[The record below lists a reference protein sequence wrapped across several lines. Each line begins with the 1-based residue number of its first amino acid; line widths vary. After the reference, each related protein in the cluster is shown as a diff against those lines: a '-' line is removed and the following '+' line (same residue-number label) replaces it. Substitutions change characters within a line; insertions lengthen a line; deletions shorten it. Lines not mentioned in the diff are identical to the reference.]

1 MWSKNVSRT
10 IITITLLLFSF
21 IGLSQNFTYSGYIYN
36 ADGTGA
42 VNVPVKLYKR
52 TTPTLAGFT
61 SQTNY
66 NGHSYYRSTGSMT
79 WTSAKTACENMGGHL
94 ATVSNAAENNFL
106 FNTWPSG
113 WIGYYQDRVAG
124 YTYSE
129 PLGGYRWTETQ
140 VTSGLGINYDVSSY
154 TSGPTLVDIKSSINA
169 TLYNSPTYSSTGGKY
184 LTFNGSN
191 QYAITNNLASQFSS
205 TAISVVAWVYP
216 TGNGV
221 IASELNVPS
230 TSSGWHESIME
241 ITGSNTLRVG
251 FWNGI
256 GITQLST
263 PITLNTWN
271 MVCLTYDG
279 TTMRGYLN
287 NVSFGSVNFSR
298 QASFIHGGNGQQHFA
313 FGLSDA
319 TNMGSGAF
327 GSFRLGVIQFF
338 DRAITVDEIDRTF
351 NLYAYRYRTNQY
363 ANWNPGEPNNSS
375 NEDYTQFVSGGKWN
389 DLANSSLPYVIEF
402 DYINDFTPWA
412 LHQTVYTNS
421 SGYYSFSQPTN
432 PATEWYIQYDAPT
445 PITTLQ
451 ITDMVEVSKLVLG
464 TTPIKSIHYHRYDVN
479 NDGRIN
485 VADEHYINL
494 RRYGFFSVW
503 INMSPSRIFTPA
515 QYTTLT
521 TNTSDLRSTIPG
533 VSSITINTPVSGGSQ
548 NYYLIAP
555 GYKTTVTY

>member
-1 MWSKNVSRT
+1 MWNKNDYRSIVFLILFFMSFFGRT
-10 IITITLLLFSF
+10 QT
-21 IGLSQNFTYSGYIYN
+21 FTYSGYIYN

-169 TLYNSPTYSSTGGKY
+169 TLYNSPIYSSTGGKY

-191 QYAITNNLASQFSS
+191 QYTITNNLASQFSS
-205 TAISVVAWVYP
+205 TAISVVAWIYP

-298 QASFIHGGNGQQHFA
+298 QAAFIHGGNGQQHFA

-327 GSFRLGVIQFF
+327 GAFRLGDIQFF

-375 NEDYTQFVSGGKWN
+375 NEDYTQFVGGGKWN
-389 DLANSSLPYVIEF
+389 DLANTSLPYVIEF
-402 DYINDFTPWA
+402 DYINDFTPWV

-421 SGYYSFSQPTN
+421 LGFYSFSQPTN
-432 PATEWYIQYDAPT
+432 PATEWYIKYDATT

-451 ITDMVEVSKLVLG
+451 VTDMVEVSKLVLG
-464 TTPIKSIHYHRYDVN
+464 ITSIKSIHYHRYDVN

-485 VADEHYINL
+485 VADENYINL
-494 RRYGFFSVW
+494 RRYGFFGGW
-503 INMSPSRIFTPA
+503 INMSPSRLFTPA

-521 TNTSDLRSTIPG
+521 TNTSDMRTSIPG
-533 VSSITINTPVSGGSQ
+533 VSSITINSPVSGGSQ

-555 GYKTTVTY
+555 GYKTTVSY